1 MNSATTGV
9 LLITDDSALV
19 TSISLACA
27 TGNERGRPSTQ
38 REIHAIAPVSRRP
51 ATTM

>member
-9 LLITDDSALV
+9 LLTTDESALV
-19 TSISLACA
+19 TSISLPCA
-27 TGNERGRPSTQ
+27 TVRDRGLPSTQ
-38 REIHAIAPVSRRP
+38 REIHAMAPVSRRP